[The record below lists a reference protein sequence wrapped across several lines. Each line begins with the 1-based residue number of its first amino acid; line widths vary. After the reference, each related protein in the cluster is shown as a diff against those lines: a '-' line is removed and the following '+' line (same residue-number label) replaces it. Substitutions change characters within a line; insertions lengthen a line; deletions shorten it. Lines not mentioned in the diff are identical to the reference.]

1 MIMSTTGKILN
12 FRAAVRASITIR
24 KCGHQRKDKLSTAIA
39 NLIMH
44 SMFLRLRPS
53 PKMDLLLHIYL
64 EKYLELPS
72 LYRGEFRPRCQG
84 NCNTQIYEFSP
95 FTSGSRRSR
104 NSVQSYC
111 KTASNDKR
119 LHDFGSI

>member
-1 MIMSTTGKILN
+1 
-12 FRAAVRASITIR
+12 
-24 KCGHQRKDKLSTAIA
+24 
-39 NLIMH
+39 
-44 SMFLRLRPS
+44 
-53 PKMDLLLHIYL
+53 MDLLLHIYL

-84 NCNTQIYEFSP
+84 NCNTQIYEFSF

-119 LHDFGSI
+119 LYDFGSI